1 MFLRKLFY
9 LGKGIHLAQM
19 FGLCKGLFDAQY
31 CISGAGPCLG
41 GLLYL
46 GFLSW
51 CTREVLLAQML
62 QSTQS

>member
-31 CISGAGPCLG
+31 GISGAGPCLG
-41 GLLYL
+41 DFYTWA
-46 GFLSW
+46 F
-51 CTREVLLAQML
+51 
-62 QSTQS
+62 